1 MADVRHFSEAK
12 INVAQV
18 LIFIADKA
26 TYPFVT
32 QLYTKPYC
40 ALDISFLSS

>member
-26 TYPFVT
+26 IYRLAA
-32 QLYTKPYC
+32 QSYTKPYC